1 MAEVKFTD
9 SIDIKRPEKKNNPGQ
24 RVRKND
30 KLENGIRENIQKG
43 IDHAGGKYVKFDDV
57 DHTEGLLV
65 GGVKKEGKH
74 YFAVMDRD
82 KVIKYISPNEH
93 FTILRDIPA
102 SLYILDYVYRH
113 DADYLYERA
122 LNYFD
127 HDRASLFT
135 NCYIKRRSEGKKSK

>member
-9 SIDIKRPEKKNNPGQ
+9 SIDIMRPEKKRAPKPISKPRRNEKAENDIKNN
-24 RVRKND
+24 
-30 KLENGIRENIQKG
+30 IIKG
-43 IDHAGGKYVKFDDV
+43 VEHAGGKYVKFDDI

-65 GGVKKEGKH
+65 GGVKKNGKH

-93 FTILRDIPA
+93 FSIIRNIPS

-113 DADYLYERA
+113 DTEYLYDRA
-122 LNYFD
+122 FSYFD
-127 HDRASLFT
+127 NDKAEIFT
-135 NCYIKRRSEGKKSK
+135 NCYIKKSNRKNR